1 MNSASF
7 MCTISRIDLP
17 LLKKKKWYAPLSQY
31 KASFDPILSLASL
44 LFHLHDEENGKGW
57 NLEVAQEKIV
67 VATIVITFV
76 ANICQKVVTLGYLGL
91 DLQ

>member
-1 MNSASF
+1 MPHCLNIKQVLIPF
-7 MCTISRIDLP
+7 F
-17 LLKKKKWYAPLSQY
+17 LLLHFYFICMMKKICWGGGG
-31 KASFDPILSLASL
+31 
-44 LFHLHDEENGKGW
+44 EW